1 VVGIRQRGNNMTQK
15 NEVLALATLS
25 QVRQS
30 DVKGMSFRELD
41 VFVDGGVKFINDH
54 QKNISKVRRALRPAI
69 LRMHDALSCQG
80 RRTGT
85 ECLQRAF

>member
-1 VVGIRQRGNNMTQK
+1 MTQK